1 MFPVD
6 LCFRMGQISIIE
18 LRMTRNN
25 DANVFWSNFMFSPA
39 KSCLLVLISACFL
52 LAPLGAMAKPP
63 EYVIVI
69 KDHLFHPAEV
79 KIPAGTKV
87 KLIIRNEDPTPEEF
101 ESYDFNREK
110 IVGGNS
116 QIIVFVGP
124 LKPGRYE
131 FFGEFNP
138 KTAQG
143 VLIVE

>member
-1 MFPVD
+1 
-6 LCFRMGQISIIE
+6 
-18 LRMTRNN
+18 
-25 DANVFWSNFMFSPA
+25 MFSA
-39 KSCLLVLISACFL
+39 ARFGLLASVLGCLL
-52 LAPLGAMAKPP
+52 LAPLSALAKPP

-69 KDHLFHPAEV
+69 KDHLFHPAEI

-87 KLIIRNEDPTPEEF
+87 KLVIRNEDPTPEEF

-116 QIIVFVGP
+116 QIKIFVGP

-138 KTAQG
+138 GTAQG
-143 VLIVE
+143 LLIVE